1 MARNSFVLNRPH
13 ISEKSTD
20 LASEGFYTFRVDRS
34 AGKREIKEEVER
46 KYKVNVISVRVV
58 NIPPKKR
65 RVGRTEGVKK
75 GYKKA
80 IVKLKKGQSI
90 DLTLA

>member
-1 MARNSFVLNRPH
+1 MAKSKFVLKKPH

-20 LASEGFYTFRVDRS
+20 LSGEGFYTFQVDKS
-34 AGKREIKEEVER
+34 AGKREVKEEVER
-46 KYKVNVISVRVV
+46 RYKVTVVSVKTV

-80 IVKLKKGQSI
+80 VVKLKEGQNI